1 MIKIQLADRIKNL
14 PPYLFAEIDRLKA
27 EQLKKGVDIIDLGI
41 GDPDQPTPK
50 HIVEA
55 LQKAAADGAN
65 HQYPSYSGMPR
76 FRQAAA
82 QWMKNRFGVALEADT
97 EVVSLIGSKEGIA
110 NFPLA
115 FINPGDVVLV
125 PSPGY
130 PPYNTGTLFAGGQPY
145 FMHLKRENRFLP
157 DLDAIPSDILKRAK
171 VMHVNYPNN
180 PTGAVAGK
188 DFFKRVID
196 FAHKNDIIICSDA
209 AYCEQYEGEKP
220 LSFLELDGA
229 REVGIEFH
237 SLSKTY
243 NMTGWRIGFACG
255 NREVIAGLGKVKTNI
270 DSGIFQGI
278 QWAGVA
284 ALEGD
289 QGCVEDMRKI
299 YRNRRRVLVEGLKK
313 IGWDVASAEAAFY
326 VWVGVPKG
334 YDSKKLAMKVLEEAG
349 IVITPGVG
357 FGEGGEGYVRFA
369 LTRDE
374 KRIAEAIDRLA
385 KLKL

>member
-1 MIKIQLADRIKNL
+1 MKIALADRIRHL

-27 EQLKKGVDIIDLGI
+27 EQLKRGVDLIDLGI

-50 HIVEA
+50 HIVET
-55 LQKAAADGAN
+55 LQKHAADPAN
-65 HQYPSYSGMPR
+65 HQYPSYSGMIR
-76 FRQAAA
+76 FRQAASG
-82 QWMKNRFGVALEADT
+82 WMKNRFGVALDPES

-115 FINPGDVVLV
+115 FVNPGDVVLV

-130 PPYNTGTLFAGGQPY
+130 PPYNTGTLFAGGQPH
-145 FMHLKRENRFLP
+145 FLPLNRENKFLP
-157 DLDAIPSDILKRAK
+157 DLDAIPTEILKRAK
-171 VMHVNYPNN
+171 VLHVNYPNN
-180 PTGAVAGK
+180 PTGAIAGR
-188 DFFKRVID
+188 DFFKKVVA
-196 FAHKNDIIICSDA
+196 FAKQHEIIVCSDA

-220 LSFLELDGA
+220 ASFLEIEGA

-243 NMTGWRIGFACG
+243 NMTGWRIGFAVG
-255 NREVIAGLGKVKTNI
+255 NRDVIAGLGKVKTNI
-270 DSGIFQGI
+270 DSGVFQAV

-313 IGWDVASAEAAFY
+313 IGWDVASSAAAFY
-326 VWVGVPKG
+326 VWVAVPKG
-334 YDSKKLAMKVLEEAG
+334 YDSKRLAMKALEEAG
-349 IVITPGVG
+349 VVMTPGVG

-374 KRIAEAIDRLA
+374 KRIGEAIDRLA

>member
-1 MIKIQLADRIKNL
+1 MDIRLADRIKNL

-27 EQLKKGVDIIDLGI
+27 EQRKKGVDLIDLGI
-41 GDPDQPTPK
+41 GDPDQPTPR

-55 LQKAAADGAN
+55 LQKAASDAAN
-65 HQYPSYSGMPR
+65 HQYPSYEGMPR
-76 FRQAAA
+76 FREAAA
-82 QWMKNRFGVALEADT
+82 VWMKRRFGAALDPAT
-97 EVVSLIGSKEGIA
+97 EVVALIGSKEGIA

-115 FINPGDVVLV
+115 FVNPGDVVLV

-130 PPYNTGTLFAGGQPY
+130 PPYKTGTLFAGGQPY
-145 FMHLKRENRFLP
+145 FLPLKRENGFLP
-157 DLDAIPSDILKRAK
+157 DLDAVPADVLKRAK
-171 VMHVNYPNN
+171 VLHVNYPNN
-180 PTGAVAGK
+180 PTGAVAGR
-188 DFFKRVID
+188 DFFRRVVE
-196 FAHKNDIIICSDA
+196 FARKNGVIVASDA

-220 LSFLELDGA
+220 TSFLEVDGA

-255 NREVIAGLGKVKTNI
+255 NKDVIAGLGKVKTNI
-270 DSGIFQGI
+270 DSGIFQAV

-289 QGCVEDMRKI
+289 QGCVEDMREI

-313 IGWDVASAEAAFY
+313 IGWDVASAAAAFY
-326 VWVGVPKG
+326 VWVAVPKN
-334 YDSKKLAMKVLEEAG
+334 YDSKTLAMKVLEEAG
-349 IVITPGVG
+349 VVITPGVG
-357 FGEGGEGYVRFA
+357 FGGGGEGYVRFA

-374 KRIAEAIDRLA
+374 KRIAEAVERLA
-385 KLKL
+385 KMKL

>member
-1 MIKIQLADRIKNL
+1 MKIQLADRIKNL

-50 HIVEA
+50 HIIEA
-55 LQKAAADGAN
+55 LQKTAADAAN
-65 HQYPSYSGMPR
+65 HQYPNYSGMLR

-82 QWMKNRFGVALEADT
+82 HWMKNRFGVTLDAET

-145 FMHLKRENRFLP
+145 FMPLKRENRFLP
-157 DLDAIPSDILKRAK
+157 DLNAIPTEILKRAK
-171 VMHVNYPNN
+171 VIHVNYPNN
-180 PTGAVAGK
+180 PTGAAAGK
-188 DFFKRVID
+188 DFFKRVIE
-196 FAHKNDIIICSDA
+196 FAQKNEVIVCSDA
-209 AYCEQYEGEKP
+209 AYCDQYENEKP

-270 DSGIFQGI
+270 DSGIFQAV

-289 QGCVEDMRKI
+289 QSCVEEMRKI
-299 YRNRRRVLVEGLKK
+299 YRNRRRVLVDGLKK

-326 VWVGVPKG
+326 VWVAVPKN
-334 YDSKKLAMKVLEEAG
+334 YDSKKLAMRVLEECG

-374 KRIAEAIDRLA
+374 KRIGEAIDRLA